1 MNNKKIIMSAVL
13 LTLLSTGCV
22 KPTEEVNNAAQGDN
36 SNGETVA
43 YTEQPNSVTYE
54 EPSDPIVYSDPTV
67 STTSNSNVIYGD
79 TITDTTATISNND
92 VTYGTSTGDGT
103 IIATDHYQPAVGSIT
118 TSTSTGSGAYGGGA
132 YGTLP
137 SSGGRDI
144 YNSIDDPYTSTG
156 TDSYSSYNSS
166 HRNSYS
172 QNNPYSS
179 SVNNYHTNNSYSTGS
194 SPRNNSY
201 SGGGSAGSVQL
212 QVAALSSY
220 YSAKEFKNGLSLDPK
235 YSAYIK
241 KGRINKVIIKGFSSR
256 AEAKALA
263 ARQFPGA
270 FIVSGSSAS
279 SYSSTPSYSGSSSS
293 YSTHNSYSSS
303 SSAHTASGIGIQVG
317 AFSSKTKARSIAQ
330 SKAGGKYT
338 AIVKTAQSR
347 GKTIYKAII
356 LGFSSRADAK
366 RAIASGRFGDA
377 FVVSVH

>member
-22 KPTEEVNNAAQGDN
+22 KPTEEVNNTAQGDN
-36 SNGETVA
+36 SNGGETVV

-54 EPSDPIVYSDPTV
+54 ESAPIVYSDPTATE
-67 STTSNSNVIYGD
+67 TTIPNNNVIYG
-79 TITDTTATISNND
+79 TPTTN
-92 VTYGTSTGDGT
+92 TGDGT
-103 IIATDHYQPAVGSIT
+103 IIATDHYQPAVGS
-118 TSTSTGSGAYGGGA
+118 TSTGSGAYGAYGGTSTGGGSGA
-132 YGTLP
+132 YGT
-137 SSGGRDI
+137 STTGGGEI
-144 YNSIDDPYTSTG
+144 YNSVDDPYTSTG
-156 TDSYSSYNSS
+156 TDSYSN
-166 HRNSYS
+166 
-172 QNNPYSS
+172 NNPYPSTNSYHASS
-179 SVNNYHTNNSYSTGS
+179 NTNSYHTNTSYTTNSG
-194 SPRNNSY
+194 Y
-201 SGGGSAGSVQL
+201 SGGGVQL

-220 YSAKEFKNGLSLDPK
+220 YAAQEFKNGLSLDPK

-241 KGRINKVIIKGFSSR
+241 KGRMNKVIIKGFSSR
-256 AEAKALA
+256 AEAKSLA

-270 FIVSGSSAS
+270 FIVSGSSSS

-293 YSTHNSYSSS
+293 YSTNSSYSSS

-317 AFSSKTKARSIAQ
+317 AFSSKTKARSVAQ

-347 GKTIYKAII
+347 GRTIYKAII

-377 FVVSVH
+377 FVVSIH

>member
-1 MNNKKIIMSAVL
+1 MKNKKIIMSAVL

-22 KPTEEVNNAAQGDN
+22 KPTEEVNTAQSDN
-36 SNGETVA
+36 SNGETVT
-43 YTEQPNSVTYE
+43 YTEQPNGVTYE
-54 EPSDPIVYSDPTV
+54 ESSEPIVYSDPTV
-67 STTSNSNVIYGD
+67 TTTSDSNVIYGD
-79 TITDTTATISNND
+79 VTTTTTIPNND

-103 IIATDHYQPAVGSIT
+103 IIATDHYQPTVSSTT
-118 TSTSTGSGAYGGGA
+118 TSTSTGSGAYGA
-132 YGTLP
+132 YGTP
-137 SSGGRDI
+137 TGGGEI
-144 YNSIDDPYTSTG
+144 YNSVDDPYTSTG
-156 TDSYSSYNSS
+156 IDSYSSNNSYSS
-166 HRNSYS
+166 HSSTNRNSYS
-172 QNNPYSS
+172 RNDPYSS
-179 SVNNYHTNNSYSTGS
+179 SNYHRNSSYST
-194 SPRNNSY
+194 NTSY
-201 SGGGSAGSVQL
+201 SGGGSGGVQL

-220 YSAKEFKNGLSLDPK
+220 YSAQEFKNGLSLDPK

-270 FIVSGSSAS
+270 FIVSGSSSS

-293 YSTHNSYSSS
+293 YSTNSSYSSS

-317 AFSSKTKARSIAQ
+317 AFSSKTKARSVAQ

-338 AIVKTAQSR
+338 AIVKTATVR
-347 GKTIYKAII
+347 GRTIYKAII

-377 FVVSVH
+377 FVVSIH